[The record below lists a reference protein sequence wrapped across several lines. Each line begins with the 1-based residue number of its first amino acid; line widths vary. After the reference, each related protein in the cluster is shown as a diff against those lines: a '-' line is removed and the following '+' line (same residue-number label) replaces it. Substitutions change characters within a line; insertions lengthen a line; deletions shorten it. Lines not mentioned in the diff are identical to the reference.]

1 MVAFLIPMLLVVVAG
16 IIAVLT
22 GIATPLLEIAAGIF
36 AANVLGVEP
45 TEIIHFLGEMGIV
58 ALMYLAGLEINVDYI
73 RQEYKKNIGIG
84 VVSFFTPFITI
95 ILIGKY
101 ILGLTFLQ
109 AVIAGISLSATS
121 VAIVYPILL
130 QKGKFNNERRALL
143 SAAMITDILG
153 VVMLSL
159 FFSDTSVYTIIFLI
173 ALITLAKP
181 IRRVG
186 YFFLKRIDHE
196 KSIGLKL
203 KIALLVLL
211 GIAFIAPF
219 AGIEAVLIAFLF
231 GILTS
236 ELMNDFKQIEID
248 LKSITFAFLTPFF
261 FFTVG
266 LSIDIS
272 QVVGSL
278 IYLIPFT
285 LVGYIAHFAGTSIST
300 QYFLKK
306 KGTFSGH
313 LFNSKLSIGIIATTL
328 GLSTGILTPQIYI
341 GLVGSLILCTFISS
355 VATHEKFTLEG

>member
-1 MVAFLIPMLLVVVAG
+1 MAAFLIPMLLVVVAG

-36 AANVLGVEP
+36 AANILGFES
-45 TEIIHFLGEMGIV
+45 TEIINFLGEIGII
-58 ALMYLAGLEINVDYI
+58 ALMYLAGLEINIDFI
-73 RQEYKKNIGIG
+73 KKEYKKSLGLGAI
-84 VVSFFTPFITI
+84 SFFTPFITI
-95 ILIGKY
+95 ILVGKY
-101 ILGLTFLQ
+101 LLGLTFLQ

-130 QKGKFNNERRALL
+130 QRGKFNNEKRALL

-153 VVMLSL
+153 VVMLSI
-159 FFSDTSVYTIIFLI
+159 FFSETSMYTILFLVALI
-173 ALITLAKP
+173 ALAKP
-181 IRRVG
+181 IRKIG
-186 YFFLKRIDHE
+186 AFFLRKLERK

-203 KIALLVLL
+203 KVVLLVLL
-211 GIAFIAPF
+211 GIEVIAPF

-236 ELMNDFKQIEID
+236 ELVNDFEQIEID

-266 LSIDIS
+266 LSIDALQIAS
-272 QVVGSL
+272 SL
-278 IYLIPFT
+278 KYLIPFT
-285 LVGYIAHFAGTSIST
+285 LVGYIAHFAGTSIPA
-300 QYFLKK
+300 QYLLKK
-306 KGTFSGH
+306 NAKFAGH

-328 GLSTGILTPQIYI
+328 GLSTGVLTPEIYI
-341 GLVGSLILCTFISS
+341 ALVGALILCTFVSS

>member
-1 MVAFLIPMLLVVVAG
+1 M
-16 IIAVLT
+16 
-22 GIATPLLEIAAGIF
+22 
-36 AANVLGVEP
+36 
-45 TEIIHFLGEMGIV
+45 
-58 ALMYLAGLEINVDYI
+58 
-73 RQEYKKNIGIG
+73 
-84 VVSFFTPFITI
+84 
-95 ILIGKY
+95 
-101 ILGLTFLQ
+101 GLTFLQ

>member
-1 MVAFLIPMLLVVVAG
+1 MAAFLIPMLLVVVAG

-36 AANVLGVEP
+36 AANALGFES
-45 TEIIHFLGEMGIV
+45 TEILHFLGEMGII
-58 ALMYLAGLEINVDYI
+58 ALMYLAGLEINIDFI
-73 RQEYKKNIGIG
+73 KKEYKKSIGIG
-84 VVSFFTPFITI
+84 IISFFTPFITI
-95 ILIGKY
+95 ILMGKY
-101 ILGLTFLQ
+101 LLGLTFLQ
-109 AVIAGISLSATS
+109 AIIAGISLSATS

-153 VVMLSL
+153 VVMLSI
-159 FFSDTSVYTIIFLI
+159 FFSDISIYTILFLVALI
-173 ALITLAKP
+173 ALAKP
-181 IRRVG
+181 IRKLG
-186 YFFLKRIDHE
+186 AFFLRKLER
-196 KSIGLKL
+196 KQSTGLKL
-203 KIALLVLL
+203 KVALLILL
-211 GIAFIAPF
+211 GIQIVAPF

-236 ELMNDFKQIEID
+236 ELVNDFEQIERD

-266 LSIDIS
+266 LSIEVLQIAS
-272 QVVGSL
+272 SL
-278 IYLIPFT
+278 VYLIPFT
-285 LVGYIAHFAGTSIST
+285 LVGYITHFAGTSIPT
-300 QYFLKK
+300 QYFLKR
-306 KGTFSGH
+306 KGTFAGH

-328 GLSTGILTPQIYI
+328 GLSTDILTPEIYI